1 MPSTL
6 VPDTVAFSKR
16 DINENSLPYS
26 SILVVLLAH
35 VYQKQWN
42 GSFQLWNSSPL
53 ATFIFCF
60 MPVPQPTLPPPNRV
74 LFISYLNNQFDRFKK
89 SLFQGSVIRTYWS
102 WLHILQRVSSFAWFI
117 HIWEM
122 DHSLTDYSVVSHIHH
137 SAWYSDPLSPG
148 GAAETF
154 WENQEANM
162 CSCEDANSGFPK
174 EVEDFSMN

>member
-6 VPDTVAFSKR
+6 VPDTVAFSKG
-16 DINENSLPYS
+16 INENSLPYS
-26 SILVVLLAH
+26 SILVILLAH

-42 GSFQLWNSSPL
+42 GSFQLWNSLSRPHLYSALCRFHSPSYH
-53 ATFIFCF
+53 
-60 MPVPQPTLPPPNRV
+60 PPNRV

-89 SLFQGSVIRTYWS
+89 SFVSRFRHPNILELAAYFTESEKFCLVYPYMRNGSLFDR
-102 WLHILQRVSSFAWFI
+102 LQC
-117 HIWEM
+117 
-122 DHSLTDYSVVSHIHH
+122 VVSHINH

-162 CSCEDANSGFPK
+162 CSCEGTPTVGFPRK
-174 EVEDFSMN
+174 